1 MNEPLCVSRYQLKK
15 ELRVRKEATLLF
27 IPKQTKM
34 LKKGAVL
41 VIQYRYPCENTPRTT
56 SVRYTSPS
64 SILDAVAVAISKD
77 ANLAGIFTSEN
88 PTIALSNLLL
98 TELKNDE
105 RGPHIRDA
113 MTYAS
118 IQPPPYRL
126 EEKDQAPKRRLDTD
140 EEGRFRKRPKT
151 TRTHT

>member
-1 MNEPLCVSRYQLKK
+1 
-15 ELRVRKEATLLF
+15 
-27 IPKQTKM
+27 M
-34 LKKGAVL
+34 LKKGS
-41 VIQYRYPCENTPRTT
+41 VIVIFYRYPCETTPRTT

-77 ANLAGIFTSEN
+77 ANLPGISTSEN
-88 PTIALSNLLL
+88 PTVALWNLLL

-126 EEKDQAPKRRLDTD
+126 VEKDQAPKRKLQTN
-140 EEGRFRKRPKT
+140 EEGRFKKRL
-151 TRTHT
+151 RTKDYHT